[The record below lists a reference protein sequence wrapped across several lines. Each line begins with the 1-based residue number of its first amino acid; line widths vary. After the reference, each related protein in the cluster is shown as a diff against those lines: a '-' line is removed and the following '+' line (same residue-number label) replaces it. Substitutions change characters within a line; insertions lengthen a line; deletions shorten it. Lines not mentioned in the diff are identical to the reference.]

1 MGSRIRYKGTIFGI
15 LLAWLPL
22 SGFTEPV
29 TSSPWREVIFS
40 VTDIDKTAVFFEK
53 LGHYVT
59 LDEGALSDS
68 ELESWGLSVPSKG
81 RYRVIGPVGA
91 TSGLVRLIDFD
102 DAGLQEPM
110 RPGARAWDT
119 GCYFSLMV
127 RVKGIESLYRQAIEL
142 GWWTE
147 TPIAPL
153 QFGDSDLRIVI
164 FKGPDGIQIQSY
176 ERLSPA
182 LPEAVGPFDRMTRP
196 FNIMQM
202 VEDHGRAYQFF
213 TEVLG
218 FESFYTGPPVK
229 APKPVVSPIGI
240 PWSMTTEVG
249 YQAGIVYPTPGEY
262 GRMEMIQVHGLDG
275 QDYRDRC
282 RAPNLGILAVRF
294 PAPDLELIATRLD
307 KAAVSYEQRSEVDL
321 GGLGKVALLT
331 TQSPDGAIIQFYSS
345 DQNQ

>member
-1 MGSRIRYKGTIFGI
+1 MNLRIRYGRTIFGF
-15 LLAWLPL
+15 LLTLLPL

-29 TSSPWREVIFS
+29 TISPWREAILS
-40 VTDIDKTAVFFEK
+40 VTDIDKTAEFFET
-53 LGHYVT
+53 LGDYVT
-59 LDEGALSDS
+59 HEQGALSES
-68 ELESWGLSVPSKG
+68 ELLSWGLSPPAKG
-81 RYRVIGPVGA
+81 RFRVIGPADA
-91 TSGLVRLIDFD
+91 TSGLLRLIDFD
-102 DAGLQEPM
+102 GAGVQEPM

-164 FKGPDGIQIQSY
+164 FKGPDGVQIQSY

-202 VEDHGRAYQFF
+202 VEDHGRAYRFF

-218 FESFYTGPPVK
+218 FDSFYTGPPVR
-229 APKPVVSPIGI
+229 APSPVISPIGI

-249 YQAGIVYPTPGEY
+249 YQAGIVYPTRGEY

-275 QDYRDRC
+275 QEYRDRC
-282 RAPNLGILAVRF
+282 RAPNLGSLAVRV
-294 PAPDLELIATRLD
+294 PAPDRERIAQRVDQASVVYELRP
-307 KAAVSYEQRSEVDL
+307 EVDL
-321 GGLGKVALLT
+321 GGVGKVALLT
-331 TQSPDGAIIQFYSS
+331 TQSPDGAIVQFYST
-345 DQNQ
+345 NEN